1 MLRRVRAFLAHP
13 SPARDRAAG
22 LACIVTV
29 AAIWAGASFVV
40 QDIEAAGVPAFALT
54 YVANSLFT
62 LYLPAYAALRVAAW
76 RRWAAGAARRGV
88 VGAATPTAGSP
99 PGSGRR

>member
-1 MLRRVRAFLAHP
+1 MPRRRCCPTLAAFLATP

-22 LACIVTV
+22 LGAIAAV

-40 QDIEAAGVPAFALT
+40 QDIEAAGVPPLALT
-54 YVANSLFT
+54 YVSNSLFT
-62 LYLPAYAALRVAAW
+62 LYLPVYAGLRVAGW
-76 RRWAAGAARRGV
+76 RRWTRRGGPAV
-88 VGAATPTAGSP
+88 AAASSP

>member
-1 MLRRVRAFLAHP
+1 MRRCCPTLATFLATP

-22 LACIVTV
+22 LGCIAAV
-29 AAIWAGASFVV
+29 ATIWAGASFVV

-62 LYLPAYAALRVAAW
+62 LYLPAYAALRAAAW
-76 RRWAAGAARRGV
+76 RRWQARGGAAGVGV
-88 VGAATPTAGSP
+88 GSP

>member
-1 MLRRVRAFLAHP
+1 MGCLARLTPFLATP

-22 LACIVTV
+22 LACIAAV
-29 AAIWAGASFVV
+29 ATIWAGASFVV

-62 LYLPAYAALRVAAW
+62 LYLPLYGGLRARAW
-76 RRWAAGAARRGV
+76 RRWMAGRGGGV
-88 VGAATPTAGSP
+88 ASP